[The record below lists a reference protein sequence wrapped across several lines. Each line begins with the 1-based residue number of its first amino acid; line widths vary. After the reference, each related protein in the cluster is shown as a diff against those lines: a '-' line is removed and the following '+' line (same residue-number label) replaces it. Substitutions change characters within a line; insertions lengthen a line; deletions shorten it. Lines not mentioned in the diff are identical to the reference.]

1 MSERSCYALV
11 LIIELVL
18 LTVLLLKFSVLQAL
32 PTHGLSR
39 LHSEFGHSVLLP
51 ALVMALLQSLILLAG
66 QVVKVPIAANAA
78 FPPAASKTFLSR
90 HRHHVRIVDMNLL
103 V

>member
-51 ALVMALLQSLILLAG
+51 ALVMALLQSLILHENNCYLIYHDIF
-66 QVVKVPIAANAA
+66 QDYV
-78 FPPAASKTFLSR
+78 
-90 HRHHVRIVDMNLL
+90 
-103 V
+103 